1 MVEGPE
7 GASSVF
13 VRCLEERWKNEV
25 EEEDEEG
32 GVGVELRMR
41 WGEVWV
47 VRWEDVWKG
56 VLEGELELLWDPEQR
71 AKMEKGTSSENMTLR
86 CVYITTTR

>member
-25 EEEDEEG
+25 
-32 GVGVELRMR
+32 
-41 WGEVWV
+41 EVWV